1 MAAVS
6 FPPSPHTLGTMSN
19 RRVPLADVPNVLNSP
34 FRGAVGVA
42 SKRPRAQSVVAGEL
56 TYGQPPTKKQ
66 IIEVEESAPRTP
78 SRRQGNLAEGRVFNK
93 RTTDS
98 QPTAFDRK
106 LLAVKDKPAHS
117 RTTKNEKTSDETLE
131 TVRQWQKH
139 YRKVFPSFV
148 FYFESVTED
157 VRKQCS
163 RQIAGLGAVR
173 LDHPNTQ

>member
-6 FPPSPHTLGTMSN
+6 IPPSPHTLGIMSN
-19 RRVPLADVPNVLNSP
+19 RREPLADVPNVLNSP
-34 FRGAVGVA
+34 FRTAVGAA
-42 SKRPRAQSVVAGEL
+42 SKRPRSQSVVAGEVP
-56 TYGQPPTKKQ
+56 YGQPPAKKQ
-66 IIEVEESAPRTP
+66 IIEIEESVPRTP
-78 SRRQGNLAEGRVFNK
+78 SRRQGNLVEGRVFNK
-93 RTTDS
+93 RPTDS

-106 LLAVKDKPAHS
+106 LLAVKDKPTHARAS
-117 RTTKNEKTSDETLE
+117 KNEKTSDETLE

-163 RQIAGLGAVR
+163 RHIAGLGAVR
-173 LDHPNTQ
+173 LNQPST